1 MRNKMTL
8 TDVLEGTFHYNGI
21 EYNYDRNSD
30 NCTCE
35 DYCRCSTLEN
45 TKIESIDLIA
55 VAKVFSEVL
64 GEDEFTEYAI
74 NRILTAC
81 KMYDSNYWD
90 FRVCGGYYGEEVDGI
105 YIDNTEV
112 SKWMYK
118 LESAKTDKEKLFI
131 ALECEYDYI
140 LDELNKCENW
150 NIVTIKKSDIR
161 IGQQDH
167 YRKLDRMVVEN
178 YKNFTLP
185 VAVCIEENGHA
196 RLIDGY
202 HRCKAKDEE
211 SIKVII
217 GKL

>member
-1 MRNKMTL
+1 MRREITL
-8 TDVLEGTFHYNGI
+8 TEVLEGSFHYSGI
-21 EYNYDRNSD
+21 QYDYDTNRD

-35 DYCRCSTLEN
+35 DYCRCSTIEN
-45 TKIESIDLIA
+45 TEITSIDLIT
-55 VAKVFSEVL
+55 VAKEFGNVL
-64 GEDEFTEYAI
+64 GKDDFTEYAI

-90 FRVCGGYYGEEVDGI
+90 FRVTGGYYGEEIDGI

-118 LESAKTDKEKLFI
+118 LEEAKTDREKLFV

-140 LDELNKCENW
+140 LDDIKGYDNWSIATINKR
-150 NIVTIKKSDIR
+150 DII

-167 YRKLDRMVVEN
+167 YRKLDRMVVES
-178 YKNFTLP
+178 YKDFTLP
-185 VAVCIEENGHA
+185 VAVCIEKNGHA

-202 HRCKAKDEE
+202 HRTKAKDDEN
-211 SIKVII
+211 IKVII